1 MDKLTLLQAD
11 SIITAALQHSKASG
25 FKPMAVV
32 VLDEAGHLKAAR
44 REDNATMFRVDIA
57 TGKAWAAVAL
67 GTSSRGLMQ
76 RAKENPNFFVS
87 MASTAHGKFI
97 AQVGAVL
104 IKSPDGQVLGA
115 VGASGGSGDDDE
127 AICIAGITAVGFT
140 HG

>member
-11 SIITAALQHSKASG
+11 SIITAALQHSNTNR

-44 REDNATMFRVDIA
+44 REDDATMFRVDIA
-57 TGKAWAAVAL
+57 TGKAWAAIAL
-67 GTSSRGLMQ
+67 GTSSRALMQ
-76 RAKENPNFFVS
+76 RAKDNPNFFVS

-104 IKSPDGQVLGA
+104 IKSPNGQVLGA

-127 AICIAGITAVGFT
+127 AICIAGITAVGLA